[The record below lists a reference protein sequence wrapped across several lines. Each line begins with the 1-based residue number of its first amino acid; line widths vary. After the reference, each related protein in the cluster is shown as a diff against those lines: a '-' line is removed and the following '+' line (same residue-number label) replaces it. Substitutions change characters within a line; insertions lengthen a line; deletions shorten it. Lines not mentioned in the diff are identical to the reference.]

1 MIVLVGLGLA
11 GPFAVSPTLH
21 LAPRSSGLASL
32 LWLALSVARAGA
44 PEQGTART
52 PLGFLGAAA
61 LQRVSPKAR
70 MLALATAKQ
79 QA

>member
-1 MIVLVGLGLA
+1 
-11 GPFAVSPTLH
+11 
-21 LAPRSSGLASL
+21 
-32 LWLALSVARAGA
+32 LSVARAGA
-44 PEQGTART
+44 PEQGTARP